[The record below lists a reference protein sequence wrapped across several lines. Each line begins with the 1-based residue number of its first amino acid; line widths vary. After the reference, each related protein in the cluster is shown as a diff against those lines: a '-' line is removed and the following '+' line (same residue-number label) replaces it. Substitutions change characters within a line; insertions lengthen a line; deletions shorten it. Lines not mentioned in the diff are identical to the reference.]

1 MGRSSWTSLLSRATN
16 AASVV
21 SPPAPTP
28 LTWGE
33 IMDELETEL
42 EEVEKKEKKFIK
54 NKEKFEEVEEK
65 RKEFKE

>member
-1 MGRSSWTSLLSRATN
+1 MDLPPVQSNN
-16 AASVV
+16 AVSVV

-33 IMDELETEL
+33 IKDELETEL
-42 EEVEKKEKKFIK
+42 EEVEKKKEKKFIK
-54 NKEKFEEVEEK
+54 NKEKFEEVEGK